1 MCASSRGFLLLFAM
15 RIGPLDGAKTVA
27 HGRVEKKRRL
37 SVLCACE
44 SLYYRNPNNSSPRKQ
59 TRLGYFHAK

>member
-27 HGRVEKKRRL
+27 HGRVEKKATAIGSLRMRIALL
-37 SVLCACE
+37 S
-44 SLYYRNPNNSSPRKQ
+44 
-59 TRLGYFHAK
+59 